1 MPYVR
6 ETANVAE
13 TYITE
18 ITNEEY
24 QLYLKDED
32 AFWEM
37 FEEIRGGD
45 STTYRSKVLD
55 SWTDVVSEDD
65 DN

>member
-18 ITNEEY
+18 ITDEQY
-24 QLYLKDED
+24 QLYLNDED
-32 AFWEM
+32 AFWEL
-37 FEEIRGGD
+37 FEEINGGE

-65 DN
+65 ED

>member
-6 ETANVAE
+6 EAANLAE

-18 ITNEEY
+18 ITDEQY
-24 QLYLKDED
+24 QLYLNDED
-32 AFWEM
+32 AFWEL
-37 FEEIRGGD
+37 FEEIKDGD

-55 SWTDVVSEDD
+55 SWIDVVNEDD
-65 DN
+65 ED